1 VNQGNAMVTIPEY
14 CHGESRDPPRLPDT
28 SRSFLIKLYQPAKIA
43 IDYGAN
49 RYAILQVKTVWN
61 YFLYGH
67 NKGAHTHTKKGTVR
81 YVIIIDL
88 RPVFVF
94 FHFFL

>member
-14 CHGESRDPPRLPDT
+14 CHGESRDPPRLPDA

-43 IDYGAN
+43 INYDVN
-49 RYAILQVKTVWN
+49 CYAILQVKTVWN

-67 NKGAHTHTKKGTVR
+67 RQGTHTHTKGAR
-81 YVIIIDL
+81 YVM
-88 RPVFVF
+88 
-94 FHFFL
+94 